1 MPSKHALPNFAQSAT
16 PTGHGCWTDRP
27 LDDNEGPL
35 RRAFLLVPDPGT
47 RHDLPHPRTRS
58 FAMDFF
64 ARTVLAFLALS
75 AAAQAGELA
84 HLGPLRADAG
94 AAVSGYLAVPARDD
108 DGAEI
113 PVSLVRGAA
122 PGPVLALVA
131 GTHGYEYPGIS
142 ALQRLRQTIDP
153 RALRGTLVLVHIANP
168 PSFYG
173 RTIYTS
179 PADGKNLNRV
189 FPGRPDG
196 SLSERIAHAITTEV
210 IAKADYLVDLH
221 AGDGN
226 EALRPYAY
234 MPVTGDAR
242 LDAATRGMALAFG
255 LDHIVIDAARVQP
268 GEATQFVDQTAL
280 ARGVPAIT
288 TETGQ
293 LGQNDEH
300 SIALAEHGIR
310 NLMRHLGM
318 LDGEPDT
325 NPGVVWLRDYEVVR
339 SPVNGVFRAV
349 VRDGYAVA
357 RGGLLGGLFDP
368 FGAKIGDVRAP
379 FDGIINYVIGTP
391 PAVAGQPLAMVSRLA
406 AAPPP

>member
-1 MPSKHALPNFAQSAT
+1 MKVIN
-16 PTGHGCWTDRP
+16 
-27 LDDNEGPL
+27 
-35 RRAFLLVPDPGT
+35 RA
-47 RHDLPHPRTRS
+47 
-58 FAMDFF
+58 
-64 ARTVLAFLALS
+64 VLALLALS
-75 AAAQAGELA
+75 APAQAGDLKQ
-84 HLGPLRADAG
+84 LGPISATAG
-94 AAVSGYLAVPARDD
+94 EAVSGYLTIPPHGD
-108 DGAEI
+108 DGAQV

-142 ALQRLRQTIDP
+142 ALQRLRQSIDP

-189 FPGRPDG
+189 FPGRADG
-196 SLSERIAHAITTEV
+196 TLSERIAHAITTEV

-255 LDHIVIDAARVQP
+255 LDHIVIDAARIP
-268 GEATQFVDQTAL
+268 AGTATQFIDQTAL

-293 LGQNDEH
+293 LGQNDER
-300 SIALAEHGIR
+300 SIALAEHGIQ

-318 LDGEPDT
+318 LDGKAET
-325 NPGVVWLRDYEVVR
+325 NPGVVWLRDYEVIR
-339 SPVNGVFRAV
+339 SPANGIFRAS

-357 RGGLLGGLFDP
+357 EGGLLGELFDP
-368 FGAKIGDVRAP
+368 FGAKTGDVRAP
-379 FDGIINYVIGTP
+379 FDGIVNYVIGTP

-406 AAPPP
+406 APPPSAQP

>member
-1 MPSKHALPNFAQSAT
+1 M
-16 PTGHGCWTDRP
+16 R
-27 LDDNEGPL
+27 
-35 RRAFLLVPDPGT
+35 V
-47 RHDLPHPRTRS
+47 
-58 FAMDFF
+58 F
-64 ARTVLAFLALS
+64 ARLAL
-75 AAAQAGELA
+75 AWLVTPVAAQANDVA
-84 HLGPLRADAG
+84 QLGPLRAEPG
-94 AAVSGYLAVPARDD
+94 EAVSGYLAIPARGD
-108 DGAEI
+108 DGAQI
-113 PVSLVRGAA
+113 PISLVRGAA

-142 ALQRLRQTIDP
+142 ALQRLRQSLDP
-153 RALRGTLVLVHIANP
+153 RALRGTLLLVHIANP

-196 SLSERIAHAITTEV
+196 TLSERIAHAITSEV

-255 LDHIVIDAARVQP
+255 LDHIVIDDARVQQ
-268 GEATQFVDQTAL
+268 GQATQFVDQTAL

-293 LGQNDEH
+293 LGQNDER
-300 SIALAEHGIR
+300 SIALAEHGVR

-318 LDGEPDT
+318 LDGVPEP
-325 NPGVVWLRDYEVVR
+325 NKGVVWLRDYEVIR
-339 SPVNGVFRAV
+339 SPVNGVFRAS

-357 RGGLLGGLFDP
+357 KDGLLGELFDP
-368 FGAKIGDVRAP
+368 FGARIGDVRAP
-379 FDGIINYVIGTP
+379 FDGIVNYVIGTP

-406 AAPPP
+406 AAPAP

>member
-1 MPSKHALPNFAQSAT
+1 MSP
-16 PTGHGCWTDRP
+16 
-27 LDDNEGPL
+27 
-35 RRAFLLVPDPGT
+35 VPQI
-47 RHDLPHPRTRS
+47 
-58 FAMDFF
+58 
-64 ARTVLAFLALS
+64 VLAFLAISGAAHARDLS
-75 AAAQAGELA
+75 Q
-84 HLGPLRADAG
+84 LGPLRASAG
-94 AAVSGYLAVPARDD
+94 QAVSGYLEVPALGDE
-108 DGAEI
+108 GARI
-113 PVSLVRGAA
+113 PVSLVRGAND
-122 PGPVLALVA
+122 GPVLALIA

-142 ALQRLRQTIDP
+142 ALQRLRQSIDP
-153 RALRGTLVLVHIANP
+153 HTLRGTLILVHIANP

-196 SLSERIAHAITTEV
+196 TLSERIAHEITTQV
-210 IAKADYLVDLH
+210 IAKADFLVDLH

-226 EALRPYAY
+226 EALRPYVY

-255 LDHIVIDAARVQP
+255 LDHIVIDAGRIAP
-268 GEATQFVDQTAL
+268 PEATKFVDQTAL

-300 SIALAEHGIR
+300 SIALAERGIQ

-318 LDGEPDT
+318 LEGTVEP
-325 NPGVVWLRDYEVVR
+325 NPGAVWLEDYQVIT
-339 SPVNGVFRAV
+339 SPVTGVFRAT

-357 RGGLLGGLFDP
+357 EGGLLGELFDV
-368 FGAKIGDVRAP
+368 FGAKSGDVRAP
-379 FDGIINYVIGTP
+379 FAGIVNYVVGTP
-391 PAVAGQPLAMVSRLA
+391 PAVEGQPLAMVSRIA
-406 AAPPP
+406 VPPQ